1 MGFMSLD
8 GCRAALAGARLD
20 ALLLLSPRHTYYAT
34 GYRHWFLNLYAEA
47 GYAAAIVP
55 ADPAIMPLAVCT
67 DVEEPNFR
75 ATAPEFSD
83 VAAYRAWVAYGG
95 IPAPGEDDPFALIAR
110 ALADQPVARAGLL
123 DPEAVTRL
131 IADRLKSAG
140 LGRGRIGIE
149 AAFVSA
155 RALGWLREALP
166 ECEFVDAGMLI
177 ELLRAVKSPREAG
190 LLRTGTQLCEHAI
203 ADVIASL
210 REGMTAS
217 EIARI
222 YRASVFDHAP
232 DGSVLNARVTLRA
245 GPDALLPA
253 SSGGYRLRRGDL
265 VFLDCGVDVSG
276 YWADMGR
283 CAVFGQ
289 ASPAQRKVYGALR
302 SGFDAATAIA
312 QVGAPL
318 REVFDV
324 GLGAA
329 RAAGMTSYTR
339 GNLGHGIGL
348 HPAPELPIVSH
359 EETLALQP
367 GNVVSIE
374 FPIYMNG
381 LGALQVEDTFYYR
394 EDGTREVF
402 NALSREMVE
411 TG

>member
-1 MGFMSLD
+1 MNLD
-8 GCRAALAGARLD
+8 RCRAALAEARLD

-55 ADPAIMPLAVCT
+55 ADPAIAPLAVCT

-75 ATAPEFSD
+75 TTAPEFSD
-83 VAAYRAWVAYGG
+83 VATYRAWVAYGD
-95 IPAPGEDDPFALIAR
+95 IPAPGDDDPFELMAR
-110 ALADQPVARAGLL
+110 ALADQPDARAGLL

-131 IADRLKSAG
+131 ITERMKSAG

-149 AAFVSA
+149 SAFVSA
-155 RALGWLREALP
+155 RAMGWLRAALP
-166 ECEFVDAGMLI
+166 DCEFFDAGRLI
-177 ELLRAVKSPREAG
+177 KLLRAVKSPAEAG
-190 LLRTGTQLCEHAI
+190 LLRLGTQLCERAI
-203 ADVIASL
+203 TDVIASL
-210 REGMTAS
+210 RERMTAS

-222 YRASVFDHAP
+222 YRASVFNHAP
-232 DGSVLNARVTLRA
+232 DGRVLNARVTLRV

-265 VFLDCGVDVSG
+265 IFLDCGVDVAG

-289 ASPAQRKVYGALR
+289 ASPAQRKVYSALR
-302 SGFDAATAIA
+302 AGFDAATAIA

-318 REVFDV
+318 REVFDA
-324 GLGAA
+324 GLGAV

-381 LGALQVEDTFYYR
+381 LGALQVEDTFYFL
-394 EDGTREVF
+394 GGGSREVF
-402 NALSREMVE
+402 NTLSREMAE